1 MTKTKISPATLEW
14 IDQNPDQAR
23 VLLKLNLRDYIAIF
37 HYYLTRENFD
47 FQPFH
52 LEIIRALEN
61 IVYDEPRNLVLNM
74 PVRWGKSTICQMFL
88 SWTYALNRNCN
99 TIYSSYSDTLV
110 KKFSSQV
117 RDLIA
122 SPLYQKLFKISLDQS
137 SQDKSLWKISGG
149 GEMRAASMGAGLT
162 GFGCGGVG
170 DSYSGCLIIDD
181 PLKPSDARSDVMKR
195 ACLDYFDGTL
205 KTRRNN
211 PKTPIII
218 IAQRLAPDD
227 LCGYLKDNFPGD
239 YRFLEFKAL
248 DERDESIWPG
258 RYPSPVLRKLR
269 EENPG
274 VFSAQYMQSPTIEG
288 GNIIKP
294 EVFKRY
300 RGVPDDIIYTKL
312 FADTAMMAKESS
324 DNSAFLLAGYTKDK
338 RIYIL
343 DVVAKKLEFPALIS
357 EARFLY
363 TKYRSPDQKFPAPR
377 SFCIE
382 QKSSGISLIQMLQKD
397 RIVIEPLKPVCTGSD
412 GKPFTAD
419 KVQRLYEV
427 LPLMDQVYVP
437 EAAPWLNDFLKELA
451 EFSAD
456 FSHAHDD
463 RTDCFIYALREVFK
477 PKVHS
482 KF

>member
-1 MTKTKISPATLEW
+1 ML
-14 IDQNPDQAR
+14 QNPDKAR
-23 VLLKLNLRDYIAIF
+23 ILLKLNLRDYIAVF
-37 HYYLTRENFD
+37 HYYLTKENFD

-61 IVYDEPRNLVLNM
+61 IVYDEPQNLVLNM

-88 SWTYALNRNCN
+88 SWTYALNKNCN

-162 GFGCGGVG
+162 GFGCGGVAE
-170 DSYSGCLIIDD
+170 SYSGCLIIDD
-181 PLKPSDARSDVMKR
+181 PLKPSDARSEVMKQS
-195 ACLDYFDGTL
+195 CLDYFDGTL

-227 LCGYLKDNFPGD
+227 LCGYLKENFPDD
-239 YRFLEFKAL
+239 YKFLEFKAL
-248 DERDESIWPG
+248 DEKDESIWPG
-258 RYPSPVLRKLR
+258 RYPAPVLRKLR
-269 EENPG
+269 EENPA
-274 VFSAQYMQSPTIEG
+274 VFSAQYMQNPTIEG
-288 GNIIKP
+288 GNIIKV
-294 EVFKRY
+294 EKIKRY
-300 RGVPDDIIYTKL
+300 KTLPPDIAYTKL
-312 FADTAMMAKESS
+312 FADTAFSAKTSA
-324 DNSAFLLAGYTKDK
+324 DNSCILLAGYTRDK
-338 RIYIL
+338 RVYIIDYFSEKL
-343 DVVAKKLEFPALIS
+343 DFPELIEAAK
-357 EARFLY
+357 FLFS
-363 TKYRSPDQKFPAPR
+363 KYRRADQNFPAPR

-382 QKSSGISLIQMLQKD
+382 QKATGTPLLQMLSRA
-397 RIVIEPLKPVCTGSD
+397 RITVEPLMPTVTGAD

-419 KVQRLYEV
+419 KYQRLMEV
-427 LPLMDQVYVP
+427 LPKFSDLYIP
-437 EAAPWLNDFLKELA
+437 ESAAWITPYLKELA

-456 FSHAHDD
+456 FSHKHDD
-463 RTDCFIYALREVFK
+463 AVDATVYALKETFK